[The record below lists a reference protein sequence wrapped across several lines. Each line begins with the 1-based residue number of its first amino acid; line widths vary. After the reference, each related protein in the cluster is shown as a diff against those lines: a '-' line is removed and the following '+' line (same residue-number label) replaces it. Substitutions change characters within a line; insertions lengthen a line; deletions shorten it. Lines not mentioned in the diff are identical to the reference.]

1 MDFTNIDEL
10 YSFIEET
17 TKGSGRQWDFTKD
30 FRRLADATLD
40 EKIKEKIKWESFVFD
55 FNLDSG
61 KVKPTLSGTKED
73 GSIFGYPSYLDFGEN
88 GLNYLIGRA
97 TEVKNDYLIARY
109 NQILWNSPSKYKHQQ
124 QARKAINGYLRLLKN
139 FDGSKKE
146 RKEDDDRLRMF
157 KNGFGL
163 AVQVKYRIN
172 EYKSLI
178 KTWLFE
184 RGRYKPELKIYL
196 LQYMLEMS
204 QFKKQDFNGS
214 LELVRKLGG
223 SRGDTPPDLFLK
235 KEIHNTGLRIAQRVG
250 SDSKIWNK
258 RIGDTIVKM
267 AEQRMDDETRMIPL
281 SLYKDAITYYKATG
295 FDKRVKEIENRYFE
309 LKKELKLSKVEIPLP
324 EKESELLSNYLNA
337 QSQKLLE
344 YSPEQIFTYFATSDD
359 IFPKKVFIKERVKN
373 QQDSFLDSI
382 TTIKFDINKNV
393 SKEKNGIVEKE
404 NTNLYKS
411 YHFYIIMS
419 VVPLLHRIFIDG
431 IRNGKLS
438 YENLVKFIF
447 EKTWLGQVISDFDL
461 SGEPIQYRWISL
473 IAPSFHE
480 YFLQSEGALKSN
492 NPNTNYVMPIDS
504 LTLKFE
510 GVLRDFAKI
519 IGVPTTTSG
528 KGNVLREKYIEELL
542 AEEDIQK
549 FFDEN
554 DLLFFNYLFVA
565 KDGMNLRNNI
575 AHSFFRFNNYSFHLM
590 HLLICAFLR
599 IGKYKL
605 QKK

>member
-1 MDFTNIDEL
+1 MEFSNIAEL
-10 YSFIEET
+10 FSFLEDSCKRSSRE
-17 TKGSGRQWDFTKD
+17 WDFTKG
-30 FRRLADATLD
+30 FRHLADATLD
-40 EKIKEKIKWESFVFD
+40 ETIKKKIIWESLVFD

-73 GSIFGYPSYLDFGEN
+73 GSIVGYPSYSDFGEE
-88 GLNYLIGRA
+88 GLNYLVGRA
-97 TEVKNDYLIARY
+97 KEVKNDYLIARY
-109 NQILWNSPSKYKHQQ
+109 NQILWNSQSKYKHQK
-124 QARKAINGYLRLLKN
+124 QARAAIDAYLRILDNL
-139 FDGSKKE
+139 DI
-146 RKEDDDRLRMF
+146 RKEVKKTEHDRLWLF

-163 AVQVKYRIN
+163 AVQVKYRLN

-178 KTWLFE
+178 KAWLFE
-184 RGRYKPELKIYL
+184 KGRYKPNLKIFL
-196 LQYMLEMS
+196 LKYMLEQPKFNKS
-204 QFKKQDFNGS
+204 DFWGC
-214 LELVRKLGG
+214 LELARKLGVLERNKWLDQFW
-223 SRGDTPPDLFLK
+223 S
-235 KEIHNTGLRIAQRVG
+235 KEIYSTGMKIAQKVG
-250 SDSKIWNK
+250 SDTKIWNR
-258 RIGDTIVKM
+258 RIGDSLVRM
-267 AEQRMDDETRMIPL
+267 AETRMDDETRMVPL
-281 SLYKDAITYYKATG
+281 SLYKDAITYYKAAG
-295 FDKRVKEIENRYFE
+295 LNKKVKEIENRYFE
-309 LKKELKLSKVEIPLP
+309 LKKELKLSKVEVPLP
-324 EKESELLSNYLNA
+324 EKESEILFNYLDA
-337 QSQKLLE
+337 KSQALLK
-344 YSPEQIFTYFATSDD
+344 YPAEQIFGYLATCED
-359 IFPKKVFIKERVKN
+359 IFPKKAFIRESVKN
-373 QQDSFLDSI
+373 QQDSFLNSI
-382 TTIKFDINKNV
+382 PSIKFDINKNV

-411 YHFYIIMS
+411 YHFHITMS
-419 VVPLLHRIFIDG
+419 VAPLLHRIFMDG
-431 IRNGKLS
+431 IKSGKLS
-438 YENLVKFIF
+438 YETLLKFIL
-447 EKTWLGQVISDFDL
+447 ENTWLGQVVSDLDM
-461 SGEPIQYRWISL
+461 SGEPIQFRWISL

-492 NPNTNYVMPIDS
+492 NPNTNYIMPIDS

-519 IGVPTTTSG
+519 IGVTTTTSG

-542 AEEDIQK
+542 IEEDIQK